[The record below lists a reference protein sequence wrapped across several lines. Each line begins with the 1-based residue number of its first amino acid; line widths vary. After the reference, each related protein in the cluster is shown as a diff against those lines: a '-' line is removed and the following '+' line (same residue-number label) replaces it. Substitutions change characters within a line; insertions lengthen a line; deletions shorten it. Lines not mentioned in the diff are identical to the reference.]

1 MSMYVHSKKDLI
13 NVFVGQGKKNNK
25 LIHSELNIYLKYPP
39 TLHDLWKFIST
50 IFIFIRH
57 ILDIFLRVSRII

>member
-13 NVFVGQGKKNNK
+13 NVFVGQGKKTNK

-39 TLHDLWKFIST
+39 TLHDL
-50 IFIFIRH
+50 
-57 ILDIFLRVSRII
+57 